1 MYVFGYIPNLSA
13 QSVEIKEDRPKVAVV
28 LSGGGAKGFAHVGVL
43 KVLEQEGIPID
54 IVVGTSMGSLIG
66 GIYALGYNAVEMEQ
80 IIRQQNWDML
90 LRDKVNRQYLS
101 INDRSLLQRYF
112 LSYSFIDRKSD
123 GLPQGAIRG
132 QNVLNTFCG
141 LSANLPHDADF
152 SKLPVEYACVATDLK
167 TGEEVVLK
175 DGFLPTALFA
185 SMAIPGVFQAAKRG
199 NLMLV
204 DGGLVNNFPVDVAK
218 DMGADII
225 IGVDLRDST
234 LSTEKLGTIAGVF
247 NQMVNFLMKS
257 KDSTENYCNIF
268 IHPDISGYSVGSFS
282 SEAADTL
289 MRRGEEAALAQLE
302 QIRQLKKKYKLQ
314 ARIYS
319 RELVENQE
327 WLITDITYAD
337 NKFPFFDKTF
347 LARNFGLNI
356 PKKYTEKELKTAIDK
371 LYAYGMFDL
380 VYYDLSD
387 NPTGKTLNLTTVPKR
402 ADSQQIG
409 FKANTHDAAA
419 LLLNLT
425 RRDYQDW
432 IGFSSLDVELS
443 ANPGIKLIAET
454 IRKDLP
460 IFGIELNVK
469 YQEYKIYEGGKK
481 LFNADLFYTSAK
493 LYTYR
498 KVLGNLYMGGGVQ
511 EEYYNGDIFLRE
523 GNPVLQEN
531 QYESFL
537 TNSYFKVAYDNMD
550 DFYFPTHG
558 TRTDAEF
565 TLNADFSEKDQELS
579 YSLLFRTENV
589 IPVFPRTCILLNLYS
604 RTLFNENFPLFKTTF
619 VGGASYTQY
628 FNYHLPFW
636 GLPPV
641 TIAERYANIGLAGV
655 RLQLFENHYVSV
667 MCNFMVQG
675 NDWDEIKNFDLIN
688 GGGIKYAAK
697 TPIGPFEIGFGYAS
711 NYEKLTFSANLGMWF

>member
-1 MYVFGYIPNLSA
+1 MYVFWYIPSISA

-43 KVLEQEGIPID
+43 RVLEQEGIPVD
-54 IVVGTSMGSLIG
+54 IIVGTSMGSLIG
-66 GIYALGYNAVEMEQ
+66 GIYALGYNVAEMEQ

-90 LRDKVNRQYLS
+90 LLDKVNRQYLS

-141 LSANLPHDADF
+141 LSANLPPDADF
-152 SKLPVEYACVATDLK
+152 SELPVEYACVATNLK

-175 DGFLPTALFA
+175 DGSFTTALFA
-185 SMAIPGVFQAAKRG
+185 SMAIPGVFQAAKRDS
-199 NLMLV
+199 LMLV

-225 IGVDLRDST
+225 IGVDLSDST

-257 KDSTENYCNIF
+257 KDSTENYCDIF

-289 MRRGEEAALAQLE
+289 MRRGEEAALAHLE
-302 QIRQLKKKYKLQ
+302 QIRQLKKEYMLN
-314 ARIYS
+314 ARTYS
-319 RELVENQE
+319 RKLVENQD
-327 WLITDITYAD
+327 WLITDITYAE
-337 NKFPFFDKTF
+337 NKFSFFDKTF
-347 LARNFGLNI
+347 LARNFGLDI

-387 NPTGKTLNLTTVPKR
+387 NSTGKTLNLTTVPKR

-443 ANPGIKLIAET
+443 ANPGIKLMAET

-460 IFGIELNVK
+460 VFGMELNVK
-469 YQEYKIYEGGKK
+469 YQEYKIYEEGEK
-481 LFNADLFYTSAK
+481 LFNADLFYSAIK

-498 KVLGNLYMGGGVQ
+498 TVFSNMYIGGGIQ
-511 EEYYNGDIFLRE
+511 EEYFNGDIFLNAE
-523 GNPVLQEN
+523 SPSLQEF
-531 QYESFL
+531 QSECFL
-537 TNSYFKVAYDNMD
+537 TNAYAKIAYDNMD
-550 DFYFPTHG
+550 DFYFPTRG
-558 TRTDAEF
+558 TRFDAE
-565 TLNADFSEKDQELS
+565 
-579 YSLLFRTENV
+579 YSLNLEFSNNEHTPSHSILFQMENV
-589 IPVFPRTCILLNLYS
+589 IPIFSRTTILFNLYS
-604 RTLFNENFPLFKTTF
+604 RSLINDNFPLFKTTF

-628 FNYHLPFW
+628 FNHHLPFL

-641 TIAERYANIGLAGV
+641 TIAERYANIGLVGA
-655 RLQLFENHYVSV
+655 RLQMFENHYISLVYNV
-667 MCNFMVQG
+667 MFHG
-675 NDWDEIKNFDLIN
+675 NDWNEVKTFELIN
-688 GGGIKYAAK
+688 GGGIKYAVK
-697 TPIGPFEIGFGYAS
+697 TPIGPFEIGLGYAS
-711 NYEKLTFSANLGMWF
+711 NYEKLTFSANLGLWF